1 MPNVKSKSA
10 VILTCAISG
19 LIFFAAILRIE
30 AAPRGA
36 GAAAQA
42 EASRIAVN
50 SDDIGGVVTSANGP
64 EAGVWVIAETTDLPT
79 KFRKI
84 VITDD
89 AGRYLIPE
97 MPKANYKV
105 WVRGYGLVDSDP
117 VTSTPG
123 KTLALKAVVA
133 PTPQAAA
140 QYYPASYWVSLL
152 NVPPKSAF
160 PMTIP
165 APPALEGG
173 DTGEGDQVKQTHISS
188 TAHPPTTLQTQ
199 AEWLYDIKACYGC
212 HQLGTKSTREIPAS
226 LGKFETSKDAWARF
240 ISSSQLGR
248 GMMHGLNLLGHDQA
262 LEMFADWGDR
272 IAKGEVPPV
281 PPRPQGTER
290 NVVVSVWDWSVR
302 ASFLHALI
310 STDKRNPTVNANG
323 PVYGA
328 DWSAGALAVIDPV
341 TNSRRM
347 IEVPFP
353 DNYDRTK
360 LAPWSPQSQLAPSVY
375 FGDELVWKDP
385 INPGP
390 ITMDGQGRV
399 WFNVENQ
406 IGNPAFCKVG
416 SNNPYAKY
424 SPREFGGKGVDVY
437 DPKTGKWGFVNLC
450 FRSTRIMFGDDKDNT
465 LYFSVQGDP
474 GGIGWVNTRVW
485 DETHDSEKSQGW
497 CPAVI
502 DYNGDGKLGPFTKP
516 PAPLDPKLDR
526 AIAAPGAYGV
536 AYNTADGSV
545 WYSAVTAMPGKL
557 IRMVRGSNPPETC
570 NAEVYEVPYDAKGF
584 STGGSHPRGMA
595 VDSKGIV
602 WASLASEGVLARFD
616 RSKCKVLT
624 GPEATTGRHCPE
636 GWEFY
641 PIPGPTFKTQ
651 PEVKADFNYYMWV
664 DQHNALGMGADLP
677 IVDGADS
684 DSLLIFHPDTK
695 QWVRIRVP
703 YPMGFF
709 SRFFDARI
717 DNPNTGWKGR
727 GLWAANQQRG
737 SQLTEG
743 GKDMPSQLAHFQVRP
758 DPLAH

>member
-272 IAKGEVPPV
+272 IAKGGAA
-281 PPRPQGTER
+281 RAAASAR
-290 NVVVSVWDWSVR
+290 NR
-302 ASFLHALI
+302 AQRGGVGL
-310 STDKRNPTVNANG
+310 G
-323 PVYGA
+323 
-328 DWSAGALAVIDPV
+328 
-341 TNSRRM
+341 
-347 IEVPFP
+347 
-353 DNYDRTK
+353 
-360 LAPWSPQSQLAPSVY
+360 
-375 FGDELVWKDP
+375 LV
-385 INPGP
+385 G
-390 ITMDGQGRV
+390 
-399 WFNVENQ
+399 
-406 IGNPAFCKVG
+406 
-416 SNNPYAKY
+416 
-424 SPREFGGKGVDVY
+424 
-437 DPKTGKWGFVNLC
+437 
-450 FRSTRIMFGDDKDNT
+450 
-465 LYFSVQGDP
+465 
-474 GGIGWVNTRVW
+474 
-485 DETHDSEKSQGW
+485 
-497 CPAVI
+497 
-502 DYNGDGKLGPFTKP
+502 
-516 PAPLDPKLDR
+516 
-526 AIAAPGAYGV
+526 
-536 AYNTADGSV
+536 
-545 WYSAVTAMPGKL
+545 
-557 IRMVRGSNPPETC
+557 
-570 NAEVYEVPYDAKGF
+570 
-584 STGGSHPRGMA
+584 
-595 VDSKGIV
+595 
-602 WASLASEGVLARFD
+602 ARFLPSRA
-616 RSKCKVLT
+616 RSART
-624 GPEATTGRHCPE
+624 SG
-636 GWEFY
+636 
-641 PIPGPTFKTQ
+641 IP
-651 PEVKADFNYYMWV
+651 
-664 DQHNALGMGADLP
+664 
-677 IVDGADS
+677 
-684 DSLLIFHPDTK
+684 
-695 QWVRIRVP
+695 R
-703 YPMGFF
+703 
-709 SRFFDARI
+709 
-717 DNPNTGWKGR
+717 
-727 GLWAANQQRG
+727 
-737 SQLTEG
+737 
-743 GKDMPSQLAHFQVRP
+743 
-758 DPLAH
+758 